1 MAKLLKKRPAPK
13 HRRGD
18 DYEETSNE
26 ERRAN
31 GHISSPSPPHSPNAA
46 GSTPNGASENTL
58 ATKKSRTL
66 KFPGFLG
73 PLRRLTRRG
82 PWATKPSKS
91 DKPQV
96 NGEHGKGKG
105 VLVDGGEDQISDG
118 AEQAQEGAVTP
129 PEPMIASHLVESPQ
143 QMAVVEEVEM
153 QRQLDV
159 ANNGDPVFGAAHWEA
174 LLQGSST
181 NNGGPPEAEAPAH
194 ATAAASP
201 GEATPVGA
209 ANRDGEASPSGGS
222 PNPNPASGPP
232 APDTRPMEGVEQTS
246 PARLFSRNAVVK
258 ICHGD
263 PAHGEDTVHI
273 LVHLGTEDLDDYVD
287 RFGRTDQPLAIAI
300 PKFHRLCEKYND
312 ALTSLEVTVEKPI
325 DGYDD
330 AAVALVK
337 NAIQCG
343 HLRNCRSIT
352 IEYRGEGAPAY
363 KGAPPLPADADAL
376 PRLERLVVGGD
387 CTAQVFSFFLSMLS
401 RVRDLDIRMR
411 ITEMDVVTLAK
422 YCGYLDYLNVED
434 IADLTAYGEILGDY
448 VPDPRLGKGASKK
461 RIECKEVYITTCLRL
476 ETFFKRV
483 CPTDTLYLWLR
494 DGTPV
499 RHPGLRKDCLRV
511 YRYEKV
517 FEGA

>member
-1 MAKLLKKRPAPK
+1 MAKLSKKRPAPK

-31 GHISSPSPPHSPNAA
+31 GHISSPSPAHSPNAA

-82 PWATKPSKS
+82 PWAKKPSKF

-96 NGEHGKGKG
+96 NCEHGKGKG
-105 VLVDGGEDQISDG
+105 VLVDGGENQINDG

-129 PEPMIASHLVESPQ
+129 PEPMITSHTVDSPQ

-159 ANNGDPVFGAAHWEA
+159 ANNGEPVFGAVQWEA
-174 LLQGSST
+174 LIPGSSGS
-181 NNGGPPEAEAPAH
+181 NGGRRAAEETEHASAADLSEDPTPA
-194 ATAAASP
+194 
-201 GEATPVGA
+201 GA
-209 ANRDGEASPSGGS
+209 ANRDDEASPSGGS
-222 PNPNPASGPP
+222 PNPNPASGAP
-232 APDTRPMEGVEQTS
+232 APDTRPSEAAEQES
-246 PARLFSRNAVVK
+246 PARPFARNAAVK
-258 ICHGD
+258 VCYGD
-263 PAHGEDTVHI
+263 PTYGEDGVHI
-273 LVHLGTEDLDDYVD
+273 VVHLGTEDLDDYVD
-287 RFGRTDQPLAIAI
+287 RFGRTDQPLAVAI

-312 ALTSLEVTVEKPI
+312 ALTSLKVTVEKPI

-387 CTAQVFSFFLSMLS
+387 CTAQVFSFFLLMLP

-422 YCGYLDYLNVED
+422 YCGELDYLNVQD
-434 IADLTAYGEILGDY
+434 FADLTAYGEVLGDY

-461 RIECKEVYITTCLRL
+461 RIECKEVYVTTCLRL

-499 RHPGLRKDCLRV
+499 RHPGLRKDILRV